1 MAFVMA
7 GLDKSD
13 YDREYSDKELIRR
26 IIGYFRPYKLH
37 MLAAVIVI
45 SLGAFA
51 AALVPVYTSDV
62 LNGLDEDLPASD
74 IQYLV
79 ILVLIAAVIGFVL
92 NAMSQEI
99 TARAVQGTIVN
110 LRKDAF
116 DALLERDMAFF
127 DDQPIG
133 RLSSRV
139 ANDTNDFGQV
149 VIMTSQFLGQLVVLF
164 FISAILIQ
172 RSIKLMIL
180 ITLFVPIIIYAT
192 LLYRKFARNISLKSS
207 RILAKVN
214 ALIQE
219 TTSGIYVAKSFRAEE
234 PIYDEFD
241 EMNDA
246 SYKINLQKGI
256 ILSSIWPVITVIF
269 NLGTAVVI
277 YFGGLMLLG
286 ETNFI
291 IGIIDTLP
299 GNDLTLGDWFLFV
312 LGLFL
317 FFFPLMS
324 VASFW
329 SLFQQGLAASER
341 VFGLIDAENKV
352 IQSDSQIIAEPKGKI
367 DFSNLVFA
375 YKDDINVFDNF
386 DLHIRGGENIA
397 IVGHTGAGKSTIAK
411 LISRYYE
418 FQQGSIHID
427 DHDIRDL
434 DLQEYRKHLSI
445 ISQEVFLWNG
455 SIRENLLYGVEDQEN
470 AEEKLMGVLNK
481 VDALDWI
488 NRLEKGLD
496 TNVGERGGLL
506 SMGQR
511 QLIAFARILL
521 RDPSILIMDEAT
533 SSVDPF
539 TEVKIQKATN
549 LILEGRT
556 SIIIAHRLST
566 VRNVDRIIVLK
577 EGKIIEQGNHDD
589 LLQAGGHYAE
599 LYDTYFRHQS
609 LEYIES
615 LTD

>member
-13 YDREYSDKELIRR
+13 YDREYSDKELIKR
-26 IIGYFRPYKLH
+26 IIGYFRPYKFH
-37 MLAAVIVI
+37 MLIAVIVI

-51 AALVPVYTSDV
+51 AALIPVYISDV
-62 LNGLDEDLPASD
+62 LNGLDEEIPSSE

-79 ILVLIAAVIGFVL
+79 ILVLGMAIL
-92 NAMSQEI
+92 NFTFNAISQEI

-110 LRKDAF
+110 LRRDAF

-133 RLSSRV
+133 RLASRV
-139 ANDTNDFGQV
+139 SNDTNDFGQIV
-149 VIMTSQFLGQLVVLF
+149 LMASQFLGQLVVLF

-172 RSIKLMIL
+172 RSLKLMIL
-180 ITLFVPIIIYAT
+180 ITLFVPVIIYAT
-192 LLYRKFARNISLKSS
+192 LLYRKFARNISLRSS

-269 NLGTAVVI
+269 NLGMAVVI

-286 ETNFI
+286 ESNFI
-291 IGIIDTLP
+291 ISALGSLP
-299 GNDLTLGDWFLFV
+299 GDDLTIGDWFLFG

-352 IQSDSQIIAEPKGKI
+352 LQSDNQLIESPKGKI
-367 DFSNLVFA
+367 DFDDVTFA
-375 YKDDINVFDNF
+375 YKEDLNVFENF
-386 DLHIRGGENIA
+386 NLHINGGENIA

-418 FQQGSIHID
+418 FQNGKISID
-427 DHDIRDL
+427 DHNIRDL
-434 DLQEYRKHLSI
+434 NLQEYRKHLSI

-455 SIRENLLYGVEDQEN
+455 SIRENLLYGVEDQDDAEN
-470 AEEKLMGVLNK
+470 RLLEVLNK

-496 TNVGERGGLL
+496 TNVGERGTLL

-521 RDPSILIMDEAT
+521 RNPSILIMDEAT

-539 TEVKIQKATN
+539 TEVKIQRATN

-577 EGKIIEQGNHDD
+577 DGKIIEQGNHDN
-589 LLQAGGHYAE
+589 LLLAGGHYAE

>member
-1 MAFVMA
+1 
-7 GLDKSD
+7 
-13 YDREYSDKELIRR
+13 
-26 IIGYFRPYKLH
+26 
-37 MLAAVIVI
+37 VI
-45 SLGAFA
+45 
-51 AALVPVYTSDV
+51 
-62 LNGLDEDLPASD
+62 N
-74 IQYLV
+74 
-79 ILVLIAAVIGFVL
+79 FVL
-92 NAMSQEI
+92 NAISQEI

-133 RLSSRV
+133 RLASRV
-139 ANDTNDFGQV
+139 SNDTNDFGQV
-149 VIMTSQFLGQLVVLF
+149 VIMTSQFLGQLVVLV
-164 FISAILIQ
+164 FISAILIE
-172 RSIKLMIL
+172 RSLKLMIL
-180 ITLFVPIIIYAT
+180 ITVFVPIIIYAT
-192 LLYRKFARNISLKSS
+192 LLYRKFARSISLKSS

-234 PIYDEFD
+234 PIYKEFD

-256 ILSSIWPVITVIF
+256 ILSSIWPVIVVIF

-277 YFGGLMLLG
+277 YFGGLILLG
-286 ETNFI
+286 ESNFI
-291 IGIIDTLP
+291 IGLIDALP
-299 GNDLTLGDWFLFV
+299 GGDLTLADWFLFV

-352 IQSDSQIIAEPKGKI
+352 IQSDTQIITEPKGKI
-367 DFSNLVFA
+367 DFTDVTFS
-375 YKDDINVFDNF
+375 YKGGINVFENF

-445 ISQEVFLWNG
+445 INQEVFLWNG

-470 AEEKLMGVLNK
+470 AEEKLLDVL
-481 VDALDWI
+481 
-488 NRLEKGLD
+488 
-496 TNVGERGGLL
+496 
-506 SMGQR
+506 
-511 QLIAFARILL
+511 
-521 RDPSILIMDEAT
+521 
-533 SSVDPF
+533 
-539 TEVKIQKATN
+539 
-549 LILEGRT
+549 
-556 SIIIAHRLST
+556 
-566 VRNVDRIIVLK
+566 
-577 EGKIIEQGNHDD
+577 
-589 LLQAGGHYAE
+589 
-599 LYDTYFRHQS
+599 
-609 LEYIES
+609 
-615 LTD
+615 